1 MNDLKSDLQDLERR
15 IRSWTSRPPSRSAA
29 AARTRVLA
37 RLGER
42 RARGGWRLAAGVAV
56 VALALVAGL
65 YLRRPPAPP
74 GIGPRG
80 PSTVVA
86 ESPAAGRPA
95 PGRPAPGLLIYEL
108 RSGTKLYLSLARS
121 RPANGPAAE
130 SAFRR

>member
-42 RARGGWRLAAGVAV
+42 RAWGGWRLAAATAAV
-56 VALALVAGL
+56 VLALISGL
-65 YLRRPPAPP
+65 FLRRPPAAP

-80 PSTVVA
+80 PSAVVA
-86 ESPAAGRPA
+86 ESPSA
-95 PGRPAPGLLIYEL
+95 GLLIYEL
-108 RSGTKLYLSLARS
+108 RSGTKLYLSLASS
-121 RPANGPAAE
+121 RPANGPAK
-130 SAFRR
+130 SAVQR